1 LEAELE
7 LLCVGNALVDVFAQG
22 EEDID
27 FRFGLTEPVQ
37 HIPVDKL
44 REVIAVLPEFS
55 AVSGGGAAN
64 VAKIA
69 GMLGLKTGFI
79 GALGSDQFGRV
90 FEKDLANAGVQSW
103 LSHKALPTGACLIL
117 QMPDG
122 RVRIAA
128 SPSAALELN
137 EEDIDEDIVRQAKV
151 VVLDG
156 FMLERRKL
164 VCHILELAYKYG
176 TAVALDV
183 STTGLAEERAV
194 EIVTYARAYPLI
206 LFMNEDESRA
216 FYRAISQKKDPRE
229 EGSKSN
235 GLSPGM
241 AHLFQDFT
249 AEDVFPIVT
258 VKLGKRGAVVFAGG
272 NVYREETIPVIP
284 LETTGAGDAFS
295 AAFLAAWIRDRSLG
309 ECAALGNKAAR
320 EVLDVKGTQLDPSA
334 LKHLV
339 KELR

>member
-1 LEAELE
+1 M
-7 LLCVGNALVDVFAQG
+7 
-22 EEDID
+22 
-27 FRFGLTEPVQ
+27 
-37 HIPVDKL
+37 DKL
-44 REVIAVLPEFS
+44 REVLAVLPEFS

-69 GMLGLKTGFI
+69 GMLGLRAGFI
-79 GALGSDQFGRV
+79 GALGSDQFARV
-90 FEKDLANAGVQSW
+90 FEKDLADAGVQSR

-137 EEDIDEDIVRQAKV
+137 EEDIDEDSIRQARV
-151 VVLDG
+151 IVLDG

-194 EIVTYARAYPLI
+194 EIVTYARAYPMI
-206 LFMNEDESRA
+206 LFMNEDESCA
-216 FYRAISQKKDPRE
+216 FYRALSQKKDL
-229 EGSKSN
+229 SDDDDKN
-235 GLSPGM
+235 VGLNSEM
-241 AHLFQDFT
+241 ARLFQDFT
-249 AEDVFPIVT
+249 AEDVFPIVV
-258 VKLGKRGAVVFAGG
+258 VKLGRRGAVVFAGG

-295 AAFLAAWIRDRSLG
+295 AAFLAAWIRD
-309 ECAALGNKAAR
+309 
-320 EVLDVKGTQLDPSA
+320 
-334 LKHLV
+334 
-339 KELR
+339 